1 MGAAIRLLLL
11 PLMAVAFCSH
21 GASGRSHFHKKA
33 PHGGGGRHGGGG
45 KGGSVVSS
53 PAFPPPP
60 DDGSPPPPPPPPP
73 TGIVPSDPATPVQAP
88 PPPTGNAPSDPA
100 TPVQPVEPCVFDVR
114 AYGAVGDGATDD
126 TQAFREAWRAACAAE
141 SAVLL
146 VPSDGSFTITTT
158 TFSGP
163 CKPGLVFQV
172 DGLLMPPDGPD
183 CWPASDNRRQ
193 WLVFSNLDGMT
204 LRGAGT
210 IEGNGENWWNLPC
223 KPHRGPN
230 GSTLRGPCD
239 SPTLVRFFMSRNL
252 VVEGLRVEN
261 SPEFHF
267 RFDGCS
273 DVRVD
278 GLYISSPANSPNTD
292 GIHVENTERVAIH
305 NSRISNGDDCI
316 SIGTGSYDVDIQNVT
331 CSHGHGISIGSL
343 GVHNSQACV
352 ADVRVRNV
360 VIRESDNGLRIKTWQ
375 GGTGA
380 VSGVAFDGVLM
391 ENVRNCI
398 IVDQYYCLDKRC
410 MNQSTAVR
418 VADVSYANVR
428 GTYDVRSAP
437 IHFACSDTVPCT
449 NITMAEV
456 ELLPASGE
464 LVDDPFCWSA
474 YGLQQTPTIPPVTC
488 LQEGLPEGLLDD
500 PDLKCR

>member
-1 MGAAIRLLLL
+1 MGVATRLLLL
-11 PLMAVAFCSH
+11 PLMFVALSSGH
-21 GASGRSHFHKKA
+21 GVSGRSHFHKKSGR
-33 PHGGGGRHGGGG
+33 GGGGQQRGGA
-45 KGGSVVSS
+45 KEGSVVSS
-53 PAFPPPP
+53 PAVPPLDDHTQPVAPQPP
-60 DDGSPPPPPPPPP
+60 R
-73 TGIVPSDPATPVQAP
+73 GIVPSDPATPVQ
-88 PPPTGNAPSDPA
+88 PA
-100 TPVQPVEPCVFDVR
+100 EPCVFDVR
-114 AYGAVGDGATDD
+114 AYGAVGDSTTDD
-126 TQAFREAWRAACAAE
+126 TQAFREAWRAACASDNAI
-141 SAVLL
+141 LL
-146 VPSDGSFTITTT
+146 VPSDGTFTITAT

-172 DGLLMPPDGPD
+172 DGVLMPPDGLD

-193 WLVFSNLDGMT
+193 WVVFSNLDGMT

-210 IEGNGENWWNLPC
+210 IEGNGEDWWNLPC

-239 SPTLVRFFMSRNL
+239 SPTLLRFFMSRNL

-292 GIHVENTERVAIH
+292 GIHVENTERVAIY

-316 SIGTGSYDVDIQNVT
+316 SIGTGSYDVDIQN
-331 CSHGHGISIGSL
+331 
-343 GVHNSQACV
+343 ACV
-352 ADVRVRNV
+352 ANVTVRNA
-360 VIRESDNGLRIKTWQ
+360 VIRNSDNGLRIKTWQ
-375 GGTGA
+375 GGMGS
-380 VSGVAFDGVLM
+380 VSGITFDTVVM

-410 MNQSTAVR
+410 MNQSTAVH
-418 VADVSYANVR
+418 VTDVSYANVR
-428 GTYDVRSAP
+428 GSYDVRAAP

-449 NITMAEV
+449 NITMSEV
-456 ELLPASGE
+456 ELLPFSGE

-488 LQEGLPEGLLDD
+488 LQEGLPESLLDN

>member
-1 MGAAIRLLLL
+1 MGAAVRLLLVL
-11 PLMAVAFCSH
+11 PLMAAVALCGH
-21 GASGRSHFHKKA
+21 TVSGRTHFHKK
-33 PHGGGGRHGGGG
+33 PPPRGGGGGRHRGSGGS
-45 KGGSVVSS
+45 KDGSVVST
-53 PAFPPPP
+53 PAVPPADEGNGTGPTP
-60 DDGSPPPPPPPPP
+60 LMPP
-73 TGIVPSDPATPVQAP
+73 TPPAGSIVPSDPATPPAAP
-88 PPPTGNAPSDPA
+88 ADA
-100 TPVQPVEPCVFDVR
+100 EPCVFDVR
-114 AYGAVGDGATDD
+114 AYGAAGDGGTDD
-126 TQAFREAWRAACAAE
+126 TQAFRDAWRAACASD

-146 VPSDGSFTITTT
+146 VPADGTFTVTAT
-158 TFSGP
+158 TFAGP

-172 DGLLMPPDGPD
+172 DGVLMPPDGPD

-210 IEGNGENWWNLPC
+210 IEGNGEEWWNLPC

-252 VVEGLRVEN
+252 AVEGLGVEN

-292 GIHVENTERVAIH
+292 GIHVENTQRVAIY

-331 CSHGHGISIGSL
+331 CGPGHGISIGSL

-352 ADVRVRNV
+352 SNVTVRNA
-360 VIRESDNGLRIKTWQ
+360 VIRNSDNGLRIKTWQ
-375 GGTGA
+375 GGMGA
-380 VSGVAFDGVLM
+380 VSGITFDTVTM
-391 ENVRNCI
+391 DNVRNCI

-410 MNQSTAVR
+410 MNQSTAVH
-418 VADVSYANVR
+418 VTDVSYANVR
-428 GTYDVRSAP
+428 GSYDTRSAP

-456 ELLPASGE
+456 ELLPFSGE

-474 YGLQQTPTIPPVTC
+474 YGVQQTPTIPPINC
-488 LQEGLPEGLLDD
+488 LQEGLPEGLLDS

>member
-1 MGAAIRLLLL
+1 MGIAIRLLFL
-11 PLMAVAFCSH
+11 PLMAVAFC
-21 GASGRSHFHKKA
+21 GYGVWGRSHFHKK
-33 PHGGGGRHGGGG
+33 PPRGVGRHRGGG
-45 KGGSVVSS
+45 KERSVVSS
-53 PAFPPPP
+53 PA
-60 DDGSPPPPPPPPP
+60 DDGTRPVEPQPP
-73 TGIVPSDPATPVQAP
+73 TGTVPSDPATPVQ
-88 PPPTGNAPSDPA
+88 PA
-100 TPVQPVEPCVFDVR
+100 EPCVFDVR
-114 AYGAVGDGATDD
+114 AYGAVGDGTTDD
-126 TQAFREAWRAACAAE
+126 TQAFREAWRAACASN

-146 VPSDGSFTITTT
+146 VPSDGTFTITTT

-172 DGLLMPPDGPD
+172 DGVLMPPDGPD
-183 CWPASDNRRQ
+183 CWPPSDNRRQ
-193 WLVFSNLDGMT
+193 WVVFSNIDGMT

-210 IEGNGENWWNLPC
+210 IEGNGEDWWNLPC
-223 KPHRGPN
+223 KPHRQGPN

-239 SPTLVRFFMSRNL
+239 SPTQVRVQLLRFFMSRNL

-292 GIHVENTERVAIH
+292 GIHVENTERVGIY

-316 SIGTGSYDVDIQNVT
+316 SIGTGSYDVDIQNIT
-331 CSHGHGISIGSL
+331 CGPGHGISIGSL

-352 ADVRVRNV
+352 ANVTVRNA
-360 VIRESDNGLRIKTWQ
+360 VIRNSDNGLRIKTWQ
-375 GGTGA
+375 GGMGA
-380 VSGVAFDGVLM
+380 VSGIAFDTVAM

-410 MNQSTAVR
+410 MNQSTAVH
-418 VADVSYANVR
+418 VTDVSYANVR
-428 GTYDVRSAP
+428 GSYDARSAP

-449 NITMAEV
+449 NITMSEV
-456 ELLPASGE
+456 ELLPFSGE

-474 YGLQQTPTIPPVTC
+474 YGTQQTPTIPPITC
-488 LQEGLPEGLLDD
+488 LQDGLPEALLDN
-500 PDLKCR
+500 PDLRCR